1 MFRCLRISGLAAA
14 CLAMALS
21 LPVAAAPLA
30 WSSPVQVLTGT
41 FFEISAAVDST
52 NAVDIAA
59 AGRNGLWFISN
70 RSGSWV
76 ATRILTNPTNKHYM
90 QPSLAL
96 DSNDRVYIAFAR
108 SSCDDCTP
116 GSSDGIYLLTDK
128 GRTRGTFASTPTKI
142 APSTS
147 AEPSLAVGGGHVY
160 FAYQSACCS
169 PGPLPP
175 LWFKTNASGSWTV
188 SQITGHG
195 DSPSLKLGSN
205 GHVRVAYAKPT
216 GIGFAAA
223 TTTTGSFSHVTLPGT
238 SGSDGFPQLALASN
252 NAPNVAWMHANVST
266 ATVRFSR
273 RVSGT
278 WTSVADV
285 ATSSTLD
292 SISLTLDATDHPE
305 LAIGTDPGSVRVARR
320 ASGVWTF
327 STVSAADPLDVVI
340 ARGVTGRLAVV
351 YSRDGGGIF
360 VSTM

>member
-1 MFRCLRISGLAAA
+1 
-14 CLAMALS
+14 
-21 LPVAAAPLA
+21 VAAAPLA

-108 SSCDDCTP
+108 SSCDDCVP

-128 GRTRGTFASTPTKI
+128 GRTRGTFASTPTKV

-147 AEPSLAVGGGHVY
+147 AEPSLAVGGGHIY
-160 FAYQSACCS
+160 LAYQSNCCQ

-175 LWFKTNASGSWTV
+175 LWFKTNATGSWTV
-188 SQITGHG
+188 SQITAHG
-195 DSPSLKLGSN
+195 DSPSLRLGTN
-205 GHVRVAYAKPT
+205 ARVRVAYT
-216 GIGFAAA
+216 RSSGIGLATA
-223 TTTTGSFSHVTLPGT
+223 TTATGSFNHTTVPGT
-238 SGSDGFPQLALASN
+238 SNADHSARLALSSTN
-252 NAPNVAWMHANVST
+252 RPNIAWMHDNLSSG
-266 ATVRFSR
+266 TVQFSR
-273 RVSGT
+273 RSASGWST
-278 WTSVADV
+278 TANL
-285 ATSSTLD
+285 ATSANLD
-292 SISLTLDATDHPE
+292 ALSLTLDATDHPE
-305 LAIGTDPGSVRVARR
+305 VAIGTDPGSVRVARL

-327 STVSAADPLDVVI
+327 TAISAADPLDVVI
-340 ARGVTGRLAVV
+340 ATGSTGRLAVV